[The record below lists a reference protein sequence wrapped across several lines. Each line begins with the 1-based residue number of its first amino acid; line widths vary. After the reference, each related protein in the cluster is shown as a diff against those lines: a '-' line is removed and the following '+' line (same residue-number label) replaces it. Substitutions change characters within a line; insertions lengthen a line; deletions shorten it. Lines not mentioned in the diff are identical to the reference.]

1 MNVALNGE
9 DRTPSPK
16 VGKEAETAVLPLLF
30 SIVPKTLA
38 REIKP
43 NKPKADWNERRKLF
57 HHRWHHPVCRKS

>member
-1 MNVALNGE
+1 MNAALNGE

-38 REIKP
+38 CEIKP
-43 NKPKADWNERRKLF
+43 NKPKADWNERRKTF
-57 HHRWHHPVCRKS
+57 SPQMASPHV